1 MITFTN
7 LHKINK
13 IFYFTTLG
21 LYLFVY
27 FGMLFQIV
35 LGIVQITI
43 AIILL
48 AKMRE
53 LSKEK
58 KRKIKLYWLLVVIT
72 FLLILT
78 NSAYV
83 NDLGN
88 FICLF
93 LFPMLIAT
101 YFYFLTANITSDS
114 FLKAEWKNLALFNY
128 EVDAKILEK
137 YIPSGTE
144 IDLWNNK
151 CYVSL
156 VGFMFRNTKV
166 LGLKVPFHINF
177 EEVNLRF
184 YVKRFENGEWKRGV
198 VFIKEIVPKKAITFI
213 ANTLY
218 QEHYETQK
226 MRHEIIE
233 NENTNTFVYQWKNK
247 ENWNTIQLETQKHP
261 TEIVT
266 NSEAEFITEHYFG
279 YTKIDDEITFE
290 YKVQHPRWKQF
301 KVIDHKID
309 IDFQENY
316 GNDFEFLETTIPN
329 SIFLAEGSAI
339 EVKNKRKLEIA
350 HLFTPRGLNYE
361 Y

>member
-27 FGMLFQIV
+27 FGMLFQIL

-43 AIILL
+43 AFILL

-58 KRKIKLYWLLVVIT
+58 KRKIKLYWLLVAIT

-78 NSAYV
+78 NSVYG

-137 YIPSGTE
+137 YVPAGTE

-156 VGFMFRNTKV
+156 VGFIFKNTKV
-166 LGLKVPFHINF
+166 LGLKVPFHVDF

-218 QEHYETQK
+218 QENYETQK

-233 NENTNTFVYQWKNK
+233 NENTNTFIYQWKK
-247 ENWNTIQLETQKHP
+247 DENWNSIQLETEKNP
-261 TEIVT
+261 IEIAID
-266 NSEAEFITEHYFG
+266 SEAEFITEHYFG
-279 YTKIDDEITFE
+279 YTKINPETTFE
-290 YKVQHPRWKQF
+290 YEVQHPRWEQYE
-301 KVIDHKID
+301 VLNHNID
-309 IDFQENY
+309 IDFKKTY
-316 GNDFEFLETTIPN
+316 GRDFEFLQNTNPT
-329 SIFLAEGSAI
+329 SVFLAKGSDI
-339 EVKNKRKLEIA
+339 KVKNKRKLETTLVLEEA
-350 HLFTPRGLNYE
+350 YH
-361 Y
+361 